1 MRRLLHRESEPHY
14 MSELASY
21 SIQAVFFALIA
32 VAVVSR
38 SKKTDLYQ
46 FALITIWLI
55 GVIAIYVRYREGQV
69 LFYSNDQDF
78 HKLIIDYYIPIEGI
92 RINDLISLRYVLTVP
107 VYLVSLLGFN
117 AMLIIKFLQLSALLL
132 ALNRSQKF
140 MSDHFLTIRFWQ
152 LPLIAGPILLFMSLL
167 SLRDVLLA
175 CFALIFVTS
184 TSYKTRAL
192 GLSGAFL
199 LRPHLG
205 VALAFGFVVSN
216 FYSKYKPKLH
226 SFNISAIAVLSY
238 VIGTIAYWMGAVVQK
253 GINFDTPR
261 TIFTQFKFSQLAANF
276 FGLQFLAL
284 SNPDS
289 QIVDASIFALLLSRL
304 VFFDTLL
311 IPVLFLVAVFRHPEF
326 LTKQKVLTFHAF
338 LFFYGVVSQT
348 SFNSTRQN
356 IPFLTCMGLLAVADI
371 EHFRKIR
378 AKVAPKLLM
387 ASR

>member
-1 MRRLLHRESEPHY
+1 

-46 FALITIWLI
+46 FALISVWLV

-92 RINDLISLRYVLTVP
+92 RINNLISLRYVLTVP